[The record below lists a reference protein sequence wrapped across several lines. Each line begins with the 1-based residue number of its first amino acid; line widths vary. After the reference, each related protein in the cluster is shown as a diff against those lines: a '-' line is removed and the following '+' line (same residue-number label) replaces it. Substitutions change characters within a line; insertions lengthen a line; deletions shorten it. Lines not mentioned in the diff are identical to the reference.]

1 MVRVEEMDV
10 VMVLATSESG
20 NPGCDTDTDG
30 DNVNA
35 RGLDILHL
43 ELDAGSPVKA
53 VQISSTWGD
62 ASDHGTM
69 KRGLSQ
75 RLWVL
80 GSS

>member
-30 DNVNA
+30 DNA
-35 RGLDILHL
+35 RGLDILH
-43 ELDAGSPVKA
+43 LDAGSPVKA